1 MAIKER
7 NKNKKVGKKFSVL
20 AVIGIIAG
28 ILSFMYWF
36 SIIGVVLN
44 IGALM
49 QISKSRQKGKTLA
62 VIGLVLSGIFLLLRA
77 SGMFSF
83 SL

>member
-1 MAIKER
+1 MKQEV
-7 NKNKKVGKKFSVL
+7 NKKFSVW
-20 AVIGIIAG
+20 AIIGIIAG
-28 ILSFMYWF
+28 VLSFMYWF

-44 IGALM
+44 IVALI
-49 QISKSRQKGKTLA
+49 QISKSKQKGKILA
-62 VIGLVLSGIFLLLRA
+62 IIGLVLSAIFLLLRA

>member
-1 MAIKER
+1 MKKEV
-7 NKNKKVGKKFSVL
+7 NKKFSVW
-20 AVIGIIAG
+20 AIIGIIAG

-44 IGALM
+44 IGALI
-49 QISKSRQKGKTLA
+49 QISKSKQRGKSLA
-62 VIGLVLSGIFLLLRA
+62 VIGLILSAIFLLLRA

>member
-1 MAIKER
+1 MAKEA
-7 NKNKKVGKKFSVL
+7 NKKFSIWAIV
-20 AVIGIIAG
+20 GIIAG
-28 ILSFMYWF
+28 VLSFMYWF

-44 IGALM
+44 AWALI
-49 QISKSRQKGKTLA
+49 QISKSKQKGKVLA
-62 VIGLVLSGIFLLLRA
+62 IIGLVLSLIFLLLRA

>member
-1 MAIKER
+1 MPLFNMAQEA
-7 NKNKKVGKKFSVL
+7 NQKVSVW
-20 AVIGIIAG
+20 AIIGIIAG
-28 ILSFMYWF
+28 VLSFMYWF

-44 IGALM
+44 IWALV

-62 VIGLVLSGIFLLLRA
+62 VIGLILSGIFLLLRA

>member
-1 MAIKER
+1 MKQEV
-7 NKNKKVGKKFSVL
+7 NKKFSVW
-20 AVIGIIAG
+20 AIIGIIAG
-28 ILSFMYWF
+28 VLSFMYWF

-44 IGALM
+44 IVALI
-49 QISKSRQKGKTLA
+49 QISKSKQKGKILA
-62 VIGLVLSGIFLLLRA
+62 IIGLALSVIFLLLRI

>member
-1 MAIKER
+1 MEKGV
-7 NKNKKVGKKFSVL
+7 NKKFSVW
-20 AVIGIIAG
+20 AIIGIIAG

-44 IGALM
+44 IIALI
-49 QISKSRQKGKTLA
+49 QISKSKQKGKSLA
-62 VIGLVLSGIFLLLRA
+62 VIGLILSAIFLFLTL

>member
-1 MAIKER
+1 MKQEV
-7 NKNKKVGKKFSVL
+7 NKKFSIW
-20 AVIGIIAG
+20 AIFGIIAG

-44 IGALM
+44 IVALI
-49 QISKSRQKGKTLA
+49 QISKSKQKGKTLA
-62 VIGLVLSGIFLLLRA
+62 VIGLVLSAIFLLLVA

-83 SL
+83 RL